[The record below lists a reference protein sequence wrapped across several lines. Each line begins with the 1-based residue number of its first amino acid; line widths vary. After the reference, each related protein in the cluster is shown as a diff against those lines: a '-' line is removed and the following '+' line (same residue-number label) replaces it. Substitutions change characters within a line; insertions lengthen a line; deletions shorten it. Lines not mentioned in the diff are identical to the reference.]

1 MNKVINF
8 QTAAARQPKIRYMIT
23 VDEDETPVYVTR
35 ELKPGVFTIM
45 ISARTPEEAE
55 ALRKEGAAIAKQ
67 AQRNPAAGGA
77 AR

>member
-8 QTAAARQPKIRYMIT
+8 RAAAARQPKIRYIIT
-23 VDEDETPVYVTR
+23 IDEDETPAYVSR
-35 ELKPGVFTIM
+35 ELKPDVITIM

-67 AQRNPAAGGA
+67 AQRSPAAGGT